1 MSVQRDSWQMTTI
14 TRFAF
19 FFTAIAIELYG
30 SFLRLLS
37 LILHTTESSARSL
50 FRSTLG
56 RSTFIEAFAIRV
68 KNRYREIISEV
79 PLSNVNELTATKRLD
94 DKGGPLVR
102 DELLVGNRSY
112 AGDVPGWVLVVLMT
126 TGLVT
131 ALWTIAAPRLSAILR
146 NSLDAMNGIR

>member
-1 MSVQRDSWQMTTI
+1 MSVQRDSRQMTII

-19 FFTAIAIELYG
+19 FFTAIAIEIYG
-30 SFLRLLS
+30 SFLRFLS
-37 LILHTTESSARSL
+37 LILHKTESSARTL
-50 FRSTLG
+50 FRFTLG
-56 RSTFIEAFAIRV
+56 RSTIIEAFAIRV

-79 PLSNVNELTATKRLD
+79 PLSNVNDLTATKRPD
-94 DKGGPLVR
+94 DKGGALVR
-102 DELLVGNRSY
+102 DELLVGNKSY

>member
-1 MSVQRDSWQMTTI
+1 MTII
-14 TRFAF
+14 TRSAF

-30 SFLRLLS
+30 SFLRFLS
-37 LILHTTESSARSL
+37 LIFHKAGRHVRLLLRL
-50 FRSTLG
+50 TLG
-56 RSTFIEAFAIRV
+56 RSRIIKAFAIRV

-79 PLSNVNELTATKRLD
+79 PFRNNNDVTVTKGSHDKSGALT
-94 DKGGPLVR
+94 R
-102 DELLVGNRSY
+102 DELLVGNKSY